1 MVAMENVCQECLLG
15 LSLSKCHTGI
25 MKVHIVYGTLLLG
38 LIGVIVLVEMPCT
51 LFRDIV
57 LDQCYLKH

>member
-15 LSLSKCHTGI
+15 LCLSKCHTGI
-25 MKVHIVYGTLLLG
+25 MRVHIIYGTLLPG
-38 LIGVIVLVEMPCT
+38 LIDVIVLVEMSCT

-57 LDQCYLKH
+57 LDQCYLKC

>member
-15 LSLSKCHTGI
+15 LCLSKCHTRI
-25 MKVHIVYGTLLLG
+25 MRVHIIYEILLPG
-38 LIGVIVLVEMPCT
+38 LFGVIVLVEIPYT

-57 LDQCYLKH
+57 LD